1 MNHRDEEMIGV
12 LTAISVVSKRLANK
26 LMRLTQTKAKGGKQN
41 GQLRQ
46 GTQGLRRYTQPYC

>member
-1 MNHRDEEMIGV
+1 MNHRDEEMIGL

-26 LMRLTQTKAKGGKQN
+26 LIRLTQTKAKGGKQN